1 MATNLREYRSFQEA
15 RSFVRSIGLKN
26 SDEWRSYSQSGKRP
40 DDIPASPNQVY
51 KNLGWSGMGD
61 WIGTGSVASFNR
73 QYRPF
78 KDAREFV
85 RGLKLNNQKEW
96 RAFAK
101 SSKRPPNIPSNPW
114 DTYKDKGWAGIG
126 DWIGTGSVASFN
138 RQYRPFKD
146 AREFV
151 RSLGLKSSAEWFA
164 YCKSG
169 NKPIDIPAAA
179 NSTYRAAL

>member
-1 MATNLREYRSFQEA
+1 
-15 RSFVRSIGLKN
+15 
-26 SDEWRSYSQSGKRP
+26 
-40 DDIPASPNQVY
+40 
-51 KNLGWSGMGD
+51 MGD

-179 NSTYRAAL
+179 NSTYRDKGWGWHGGIGWELEERAIVIAHIANFTSPVIL